1 MSVLKNVRG
10 PDDTD
15 TGRTKKQSSS
25 SGFSIFKLRSKS
37 KEDVLAKSNEKLSGG
52 RAKSLDNLN
61 DKARGRGLLLL
72 SKSSSRLVKSLVH
85 YLLNTHRQKLT
96 NHLL

>member
-15 TGRTKKQSSS
+15 TGRTKKQSS

-72 SKSSSRLVKSLVH
+72 SKSSSRLVKS
-85 YLLNTHRQKLT
+85 
-96 NHLL
+96 